1 MTTETAIPSLPFYP
15 PLVPGQPVPVPSPT
29 QQALDRVFYPET
41 DGKPIAENTQQ
52 FKWIEVFKG
61 GLDALLAENPAVFV
75 AADLLWYPSEGT
87 PHRCVAPD
95 VMVVFGR
102 PKGDRGSYLQ
112 WREEGVTP
120 QVVVEILS
128 PSNTPEEMEA
138 KLGFYSR
145 YGVQEYFE
153 YSPSAHVFRAWTRE
167 GETLTPVENAI
178 GWTSPILGIRF
189 ERNAEGELLIVRPD
203 GRVFATYVE
212 LNRQREEADRL
223 RLIAEE
229 QREAAEEQREAAE
242 HERDEARQRA
252 ERLAARLR
260 EMGIDPDT
268 L

>member
-1 MTTETAIPSLPFYP
+1 MTTEAAIPSLPFYP
-15 PLVPGQPVPVPSPT
+15 PLVPGEPVPVPSPT

-61 GLDALLAENPAVFV
+61 GLDALLAGNPAVFV
-75 AADLLWYPSEGT
+75 AADLLWYPAEGT

-112 WREEGVTP
+112 WREEGIAP

-138 KLGFYSR
+138 KLAFYSR

-153 YSPSAHVFRAWTRE
+153 YNPSAQVFRAWVRE
-167 GETLTPVENAI
+167 NETLTPVENAI
-178 GWTSPILGIRF
+178 GWTSPILGVRF
-189 ERNAEGELLIVRPD
+189 ERDAEGEILVIRPD
-203 GRVFATYVE
+203 GRAFATYVE
-212 LNRQREEADRL
+212 LDRQREEADRL

-229 QREAAEEQREAAE
+229 QREAAEQQ
-242 HERDEARQRA
+242 RDEAQQRA

-260 EMGIDPDT
+260 EMSIDPDAVNE
-268 L
+268 